1 MKAVTIILAVVLAG
15 CGTGVGGL
23 APPAGRLM
31 QSPARL
37 GDLEAGDELVKEHAS
52 LRRQYSQCSS
62 RLRGLQT
69 YVKAAS
75 KD

>member
-31 QSPARL
+31 QSPAAL
-37 GDLEAGDELVKEHAS
+37 GDLKEGDELVKEHAN

-62 RLRGLQT
+62 RLKGLQL
-69 YVKAAS
+69 YVKSAT